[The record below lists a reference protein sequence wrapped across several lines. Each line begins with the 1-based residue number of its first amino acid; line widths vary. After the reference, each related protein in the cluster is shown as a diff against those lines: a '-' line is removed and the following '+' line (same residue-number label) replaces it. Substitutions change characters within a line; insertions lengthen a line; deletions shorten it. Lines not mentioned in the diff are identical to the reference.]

1 MQRVLARTF
10 IVEHVAYMIQVARVF
25 IYQNLC
31 LAMITE
37 NATPKNKMQL
47 GAGRSE
53 DTTGVVEAK
62 RRLDTKIA
70 ARQISVFRSRDS
82 RTVYKLE

>member
-1 MQRVLARTF
+1 MQRVLARTL
-10 IVEHVAYMIQVARVF
+10 IVCSRARGIQVVRVF
-25 IYQNLC
+25 IHHNLC
-31 LAMITE
+31 LAMVTE
-37 NATPKNKMQL
+37 NAAPKMQL

-53 DTTGVVEAK
+53 DTTGVVEVK